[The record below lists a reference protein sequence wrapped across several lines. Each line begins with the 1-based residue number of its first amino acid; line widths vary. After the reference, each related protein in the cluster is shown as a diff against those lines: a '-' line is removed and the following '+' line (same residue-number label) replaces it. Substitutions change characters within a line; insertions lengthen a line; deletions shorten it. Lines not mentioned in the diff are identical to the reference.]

1 VTHVELS
8 LSQPNLGGPGRPGRP
23 GEPARDPLG
32 SWAGAVASAWE
43 PCVLLNAEGVVVAA
57 SPGCSPL
64 FRIPPADAV
73 GRRLVGGVLHLL
85 DFNFTSVPADLADR
99 EVEKI
104 PPLLA
109 LSTGGLAR
117 GLLRVAFEDGT
128 IFTVDAI
135 TSAIHLEESIVGSL
149 TFFSPISR

>member
-1 VTHVELS
+1 MTHVELS
-8 LSQPNLGGPGRPGRP
+8 LTQPDPGGTGRSGRP

-32 SWAGAVASAWE
+32 SWAGAVVAAWE
-43 PCVLLNAEGVVVAA
+43 PCVLLNTEGTVVAA

-64 FRIPPADAV
+64 FRIPPAEAI

-85 DFNFTSVPADLADR
+85 DFNYTSVPTGLADR
-99 EVEKI
+99 EVDKI

-109 LSTGGLAR
+109 LTTGGLAR

-135 TSAIHLEESIVGSL
+135 TSPIHLEQDVIGSL
-149 TFFSPISR
+149 TFFSPIR